1 VGEHDSKRRAFQ
13 ALADR
18 VRNGAGRAPASQR
31 ARAFDG
37 GAGLPPPLDALAAKV
52 ASGPTEITEADFA
65 AAKEAGFSED
75 EIFEVVVSA
84 AVGQA
89 ARLYD
94 AGLAA
99 LAEATAPAAAPAP
112 VKEPDHAA

>member
-1 VGEHDSKRRAFQ
+1 MAEQDSKRRAFQ

-18 VRNGAGRAPASQR
+18 VRNGAGRAPAAQR

-37 GAGLPPPLDALAAKV
+37 GGGLPPPLDALAAKV
-52 ASGPTEITEADFA
+52 AIRPTEITQADFA

-75 EIFEVVVSA
+75 TVFEVVVSA

-99 LAEATAPAAAPAP
+99 LAEATAPAPAKGP
-112 VKEPDHAA
+112 GHAA